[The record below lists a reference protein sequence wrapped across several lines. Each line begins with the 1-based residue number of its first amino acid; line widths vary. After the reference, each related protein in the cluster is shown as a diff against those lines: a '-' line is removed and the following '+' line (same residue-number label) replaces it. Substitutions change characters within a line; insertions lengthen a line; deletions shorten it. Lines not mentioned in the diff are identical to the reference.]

1 MKFRGRPMGVTCR
14 LFAGLA
20 MIVAVWAGSA
30 GVLSAEPQLP
40 PMAEYRSNL
49 DFSHDYP
56 QDWFR
61 IDRNNT
67 ATARTELIFS
77 AADSS
82 SFAGSHT
89 SFLLARI
96 DSLEIKA
103 AFLEDVGNPNSP
115 VIMVNLGPNISR
127 FNREALDLLG
137 IRFKS
142 LLLPPGAVVKTLD
155 PNIARQGLRR
165 RLELTAST
173 TEPGMP
179 ERVWYHS
186 YSVKGKGRSF
196 NLTLRGTE
204 ADMERLTPVL
214 HAMAASLV
222 DDFNAQ
228 IGISSLPRWAEI
240 ALIVLFS
247 LTISWLIIRL
257 RDEGRP
263 RSRRKRHRPI
273 TFFPLF
279 LIVSAILIVLSYLLT
294 SCQSGRL

>member
-1 MKFRGRPMGVTCR
+1 MVFRGKPWLGGCR
-14 LFAGLA
+14 LQIYVLTA
-20 MIVAVWAGSA
+20 IVVWMG
-30 GVLSAEPQLP
+30 GVRSWAEENALPQ
-40 PMAEYRSNL
+40 MESYRSNL
-49 DFSHDYP
+49 DYYHDYP
-56 QDWFR
+56 QAWYR
-61 IDRNNT
+61 VDRNNT
-67 ATARTELIFS
+67 PAARTELMSS

-82 SFAGSHT
+82 AFAGSHT

-103 AFLEDVGNPNSP
+103 AFWEDAGNPNSP
-115 VIMVNLGPNISR
+115 VIMVNLGPKITR
-127 FNREALDLLG
+127 FNGEALDLLG

-142 LLLPPGAVVKTLD
+142 LLLPPGAVVRTLD
-155 PNIARQGLRR
+155 SNIARQGLKRS
-165 RLELTAST
+165 LELTAST

-196 NLTLRGTE
+196 TLTLRGTE
-204 ADMERLTPVL
+204 ADVQRLTPVL
-214 HAMAASLV
+214 KAMSASLV
-222 DDFNAQ
+222 DDFNTQ

-247 LTISWLIIRL
+247 LSISWLIIRL

-279 LIVSAILIVLSYLLT
+279 LIVSVILIVLSYLLT